1 MQMMLRS
8 MTDKEQDTNELLIKE
23 FMEYSKW
30 ATRFE
35 LFGYKESAVKA
46 RNSLMQISKL
56 ARQRYREIQAKKVD
70 IYGNQNEQA
79 EEADDDN

>member
-1 MQMMLRS
+1 
-8 MTDKEQDTNELLIKE
+8 MTEPDYNEALIRA

-56 ARQRYREIQAKKVD
+56 ARQRYREIQAKKAD

-79 EEADDDN
+79 DKAEDDN